1 MSYIFSITG
10 SLVVH
15 INTIGIDRS
24 LSWFQTSSKNEKN
37 LLYYICFKIEISE
50 NLVSTN
56 QIPRQAPKHSLFAK
70 PLFGIILLGGIL
82 PFCCIF
88 IQLFFI
94 LNSIW

>member
-37 LLYYICFKIEISE
+37 LFYCIFFKIEISG
-50 NLVSTN
+50 NLVSTT
-56 QIPRQAPKHSLFAK
+56 QIPREAPKQALFARR
-70 PLFGIILLGGIL
+70 LFCILFGGIL
-82 PFCCIF
+82 PFVCIS
-88 IQLFFI
+88 IQVSLI